1 MPVVVSNSAVTPIKL
16 RWVITPPSMPP
27 SKQTAVLSELIA
39 TKAQIA
45 SQQPQESSEESS

>member
-16 RWVITPPSMPP
+16 RWVITPPSLPLA
-27 SKQTAVLSELIA
+27 KQTTVLMDLVV

-45 SQQPQESSEESS
+45 SQQPKESSEETP